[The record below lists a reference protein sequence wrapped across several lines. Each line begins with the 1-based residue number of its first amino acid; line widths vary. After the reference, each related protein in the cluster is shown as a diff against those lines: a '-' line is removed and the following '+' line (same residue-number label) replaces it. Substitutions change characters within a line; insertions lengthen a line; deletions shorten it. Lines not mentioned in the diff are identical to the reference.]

1 MNAAATRAERLEAR
15 RTLLGDGLEIRRALP
30 NRHRR
35 TVGAWCFLDHAGPA
49 DYAAGHGVNVGP
61 HPHIGLQTFSWMI
74 EGTIQHRDSLGC
86 DQWIRPG
93 QVNLMTAGRG
103 IAHSEESPPGVPGRV
118 QLAQL
123 WIALPAQEANRDPA
137 FEHYPQLP
145 VFDRGGFRVT
155 LLAGEC
161 SGERSP
167 ARVHSPLMGLDL
179 ATPGE
184 ARTELPL
191 RPGFEHAVL
200 VLEGAADVDGAGL
213 EPGTLLYLGPGR
225 ERLSLAARAA
235 ARLLVIGG
243 EPMQEDIIIWW
254 NFVARTRVEIERAT
268 RDWNE
273 GRRFGEVRGARS
285 ARLVAP
291 DARDLRLQGGS

>member
-1 MNAAATRAERLEAR
+1 MPATSALRELLDAR
-15 RTLLGDGLEIRRALP
+15 RTTLGEGVEIRRALP

-49 DYAAGHGVNVGP
+49 DFAPGGGVNVGP

-93 QVNLMTAGRG
+93 QVNLMTAGHG
-103 IAHSEESPPGVPGRV
+103 IAHSEESPPDAPGRF

-123 WIALPAQEANRDPA
+123 WIALPRSEADREPA

-145 VFDRGGFRVT
+145 VLERGGFHIT

-167 ARVHSPLMGLDL
+167 ARVYSPLIGLDL
-179 ATPGE
+179 ATPGD
-184 ARTELPL
+184 AHAELPL
-191 RPGFEHAVL
+191 RTDFEHAVM
-200 VLEGAADVDGAGL
+200 VLEGTADIDGERL
-213 EPGTLLYLGPGR
+213 DPGTLLFLGSGHGK
-225 ERLSLAARAA
+225 LAIVARQA
-235 ARLLVIGG
+235 ARLLLIGG
-243 EPMQEDIIIWW
+243 TPMNEEILIWW
-254 NFVARTRVEIERAT
+254 NFVARTREAIEAAT

-291 DARDLRLQGGS
+291 DIGGLQLRT